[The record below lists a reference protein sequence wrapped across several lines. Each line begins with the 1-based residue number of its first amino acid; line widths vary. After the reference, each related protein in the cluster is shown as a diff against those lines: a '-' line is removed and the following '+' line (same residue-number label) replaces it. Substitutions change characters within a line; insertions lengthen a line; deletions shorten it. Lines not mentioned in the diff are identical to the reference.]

1 MSTVEIE
8 ETDVKENKITD
19 YIKSLAA
26 IEEAMEPLKEQKRSL
41 KTNYIENGWLEKEEI
56 SMAVKAY
63 RLMKSDTDMEQLL
76 DFYERVAK
84 SIGVV

>member
-1 MSTVEIE
+1 METE
-8 ETDVKENKITD
+8 ETSVKESKITD

-41 KTNYIENGWLEKEEI
+41 KTNYVENGWLEKEEI

-84 SIGVV
+84 SLGTS